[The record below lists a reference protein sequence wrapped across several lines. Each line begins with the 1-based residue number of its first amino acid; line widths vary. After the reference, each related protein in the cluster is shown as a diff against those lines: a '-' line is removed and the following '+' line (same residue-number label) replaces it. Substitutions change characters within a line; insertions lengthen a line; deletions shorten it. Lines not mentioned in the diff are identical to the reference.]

1 MIFTVAQLCSSSYK
15 FIKLFNNTGAKNS
28 TIKHYVEYY
37 GKLSHA
43 KIRNLKQGGLD
54 GEYLSLENKFI
65 EHCIMQY
72 DLFKDLDKEIA
83 CAYKC
88 LIAGALHIIKINE
101 KIFKSAIKEAEEFL
115 SEEL

>member
-28 TIKHYVEYY
+28 TIKHYIEYY

-54 GEYLSLENKFI
+54 G
-65 EHCIMQY
+65 
-72 DLFKDLDKEIA
+72 
-83 CAYKC
+83 
-88 LIAGALHIIKINE
+88 
-101 KIFKSAIKEAEEFL
+101 
-115 SEEL
+115 

>member
-1 MIFTVAQLCSSSYK
+1 MIFTVSQLCSSSYK
-15 FIKLFNNTGAKNS
+15 FINSFNNTGAKNS
-28 TIKHYVEYY
+28 EIKYYIEYY

-43 KIRNLKQGGLD
+43 KIRNLKQGGLN
-54 GEYLSLENKFI
+54 GEYLSLESEFI
-65 EHCIMQY
+65 KHCIMQY

-88 LIAGALHIIKINE
+88 LIAGASHIIKINE

-115 SEEL
+115 SKEL

>member
-15 FIKLFNNTGAKNS
+15 FVKLFNNTGAKNS
-28 TIKHYVEYY
+28 TIKYYIEYY

-43 KIRNLKQGGLD
+43 KIRNLKQGGLN
-54 GEYLSLENKFI
+54 GEYLSLESEFI

-72 DLFKDLDKEIA
+72 DLFKNLDKEIA

-88 LIAGALHIIKINE
+88 LIAGASHIIKINE
-101 KIFKSAIKEAEEFL
+101 KTFKSAVKEAEEFL
-115 SEEL
+115 STEI

>member
-1 MIFTVAQLCSSSYK
+1 MIFTVSQLCSSSYK
-15 FIKLFNNTGAKNS
+15 FISLFNNTGSKNS
-28 TIKHYVEYY
+28 AIKYYIEYY

-54 GEYLSLENKFI
+54 GEYLSLESEFI

-88 LIAGALHIIKINE
+88 LIAGASHIIKVNE
-101 KIFKSAIKEAEEFL
+101 KTFKSAVKEAEEFL
-115 SEEL
+115 SKEV

>member
-15 FIKLFNNTGAKNS
+15 FIKFFNNTGAKNS
-28 TIKHYVEYY
+28 TIKYYIEYY

-43 KIRNLKQGGLD
+43 KIRNLKQGGLN
-54 GEYLSLENKFI
+54 GEYLSLESEFI

-72 DLFKDLDKEIA
+72 DLFKNLDKEIA

-88 LIAGALHIIKINE
+88 LIAGASHIIKINE
-101 KIFKSAIKEAEEFL
+101 KTFKSAVKEAEKFL
-115 SEEL
+115 STEL

>member
-28 TIKHYVEYY
+28 TIKYYIEYY
-37 GKLSHA
+37 GKLSHS
-43 KIRNLKQGGLD
+43 KIRNLKQGGLN
-54 GEYLSLENKFI
+54 GEYLSLENEFI
-65 EHCIMQY
+65 KHCVMQY

-88 LIAGALHIIKINE
+88 LIAGASHIIKINE
-101 KIFKSAIKEAEEFL
+101 KTFKSAVKEAEEFL
-115 SEEL
+115 SAEL

>member
-28 TIKHYVEYY
+28 TIKHYIEYY
-37 GKLSHA
+37 GKLSHT

-54 GEYLSLENKFI
+54 GEYLSLESKFI

-72 DLFKDLDKEIA
+72 NLFKDLDKENKYE
-83 CAYKC
+83 YK
-88 LIAGALHIIKINE
+88 
-101 KIFKSAIKEAEEFL
+101 
-115 SEEL
+115 